1 MLNFLQVLEQ
11 QGFTGDTA
19 TSYADRL
26 TMATDNSVYQLLPD
40 AVIFPRST
48 ADVALLARVAAEPR
62 FKSLIFTPRGG
73 GTGTNGQA
81 LNGGIIVDMSRYM
94 NRIIEINPEEG
105 WVRVKPGSSISS
117 TSLLNP
123 MVTFLRL
130 SYPPATAPR
139 WGG

>member
-1 MLNFLQVLEQ
+1 MLIFCRYSEQ

-26 TMATDNSVYQLLPD
+26 TMATDNSALSAAAGCGRFFHD
-40 AVIFPRST
+40 PRRTWRCCRAS
-48 ADVALLARVAAEPR
+48 PPNSR

-94 NRIIEINPEEG
+94 NRIIEINPDEG
-105 WVRVKPGSSISS
+105 WVRVEAGVIKDQ
-117 TSLLNP
+117 LNQ
-123 MVTFLRL
+123 FL
-130 SYPPATAPR
+130 
-139 WGG
+139 